1 MTWISAVAGKLPWWA
16 KIAGKVVLSRLP
28 VSGKVWQKIGLFSP
42 GLMWR
47 PDYAIGVFDFHYR
60 AAGAPAAGFK
70 YLELG
75 PGDSV
80 ASAVVGKAYGAA
92 LGWLVD
98 SGSYASRDMDLYRD
112 VARRLEAER
121 PGANLGA
128 LREVGG
134 FEDLLRAC
142 NTSFLEHGLAS
153 LRQVPAE
160 SCDFIFSEAVLEH
173 VPLGEFDAVMGEL
186 HRILKPGGVAT
197 HRVDFR
203 DHLGGGWNNLRF
215 SAGLW
220 EAPWFAQRS
229 GFYTNRLRLSAMT
242 ERLQGAGFAVEV
254 PQRLS
259 WPAPPIARDLL
270 KGEFQYLSE
279 EDLMTD
285 QAHILARKP

>member
-1 MTWISAVAGKLPWWA
+1 MTWISSVAGKLPWWA

-60 AAGAPAAGFK
+60 AAGSPAAGFS

-92 LGWLVD
+92 RAWLVD
-98 SGSYASRDMDLYRD
+98 SGSYASRDMDLYRE
-112 VARRLEAER
+112 VVRRLAAER
-121 PGANLGA
+121 PGTDLSVLRDAPGLDA
-128 LREVGG
+128 L
-134 FEDLLRAC
+134 LQAC
-142 NTSFLEHGLAS
+142 ATTFLEQGLAS
-153 LRQVPAE
+153 LKQVPAE

-215 SAGLW
+215 SADLW
-220 EAPWFAQRS
+220 ESPWFALRS
-229 GFYTNRLRLSAMT
+229 GFYTNRLRLSVMT
-242 ERLQGAGFAVEV
+242 ARLQAAGFAVEV
-254 PQRLS
+254 SQRSS
-259 WPAPPIARDLL
+259 WPAPPIARGLL
-270 KGEFQYLSE
+270 DGGFQGLSE